1 MKAKKMKLVSL
12 LLLAALVGC
21 GNNDS
26 TGSDNKPTEP
36 GTDTAEVGK
45 DTATETPADTNPTAV
60 SLTVKRNY
68 IYVNETLDLV
78 PVFEPAG
85 TSIDYRLTSSDP
97 DLIAVTGT
105 QIKGV
110 SATGKDEEVTITL
123 TTDNNLTTS
132 CKFVVYNVLDKAV
145 SLLKASNEIALTSST
160 SGSID
165 INSYE
170 KDQDD
175 YSESYSFNIYK
186 DRSEVIDEVT
196 DGKNDTVTTIVNR
209 AIIGDHYVESKR
221 TRTGATGAFE
231 NVRGY
236 LENRAIVDTVTE
248 KNYQYTPEEAKTR
261 VADIQIGDYS
271 TTNPIHGLE
280 GFVMN
285 YFIYDVSSFAST
297 YAKSSLR
304 IEESL
309 SDISNIYT
317 LSYDYTRGEGTSQ
330 VRVEEELT
338 LEFDASGLL
347 IDLKDA
353 LHHYEGEDLAEVA
366 SYEISGIQNGGERE
380 DAPSDAF
387 DFSQYFFRDFNVYFH
402 NSMFNYE
409 STCETEYNV
418 GDTAYLLTYDGY
430 ICGSPSTATTYI
442 DPIKITAVSDPDA
455 VEIIYGNR
463 IKFLKLVENLE
474 VTVTSSM
481 SKIEKKVTL
490 HCIPPKTST
499 IQIGEFSN
507 PGSSYSSFISASSS
521 HYLPSSWIMGTDKE
535 VWVAGGKWQEVPSIT
550 VTSSNPSVATVSMVE
565 DSENKFV
572 FHPVSTGKTTIKI
585 VEKTLG
591 EEKAITKEVTIFDNS
606 DVGIAN
612 LFRESTWSA
621 YNKTMYSNFR
631 FTGEKDT
638 LKGDF
643 AGQYDISDN
652 SHIDIWGSW
661 EVKDGVIKATTY
673 SSAFGEVVYGSPEF
687 VITDI
692 DYSNYSKFGPTWVTI
707 KGSSQSAGDLGEG
720 YGASVILE

>member
-1 MKAKKMKLVSL
+1 MKTKKLQIVSV

-21 GNNDS
+21 GTNKESDKVSNA
-26 TGSDNKPTEP
+26 TEAGSNTSE
-36 GTDTAEVGK
+36 TAK
-45 DTATETPADTNPTAV
+45 DTTETPADTNPTSV
-60 SLTVKRNY
+60 TLTAKRNY
-68 IYVNETLDLV
+68 LYVNETIDLV

-97 DLIAVTGT
+97 DLISAVGS

-110 SATGKDEEVTITL
+110 SATGKDEEVTITI
-123 TTDNNLTTS
+123 TTDNNLTAS
-132 CKFVVYNVLDKAV
+132 CKFVVYNVLDKAI
-145 SLLKASNEIALTSST
+145 SLLEASNKVALTSAT
-160 SGSID
+160 SGSLD

-170 KDQDD
+170 KDQED
-175 YSESYSFNIYK
+175 YSESYSYNIYK

-196 DGKNDTVTTIVNR
+196 DGTKDTVTTIFNR
-209 AIIGDHYVESKR
+209 AVIGDHYVESKR
-221 TRTGATGAFE
+221 TRTGASGTFSD
-231 NVRGY
+231 VRGY

-248 KNYQYTPEEAKTR
+248 KNYQYTMEEAKQR
-261 VADIQIGDYS
+261 VADVQIGDYS
-271 TTNPIHGLE
+271 ATNPIHGLE
-280 GFVMN
+280 GFAMN
-285 YFIYDVSSFAST
+285 YFIYDVSSFASS
-297 YAKSSLR
+297 YAKESLR
-304 IEESL
+304 LEESL

-317 LSYDYTRGEGTSQ
+317 LSYDYTRGEGSSQ

-338 LEFDASGLL
+338 LEFDSTGLL

-353 LHHYEGEDLAEVA
+353 LHHYEGEDLEEVA
-366 SYEISGIQNGGERE
+366 SYEIAGVQNGGERE

-387 DFSQYFFRDFNVYFH
+387 DFSQYFFKDYNVYFH
-402 NSMFNYE
+402 QSMFNYE

-430 ICGSPSTATTYI
+430 IGGSPSTATTYI
-442 DPIKITAVSDPDA
+442 DPIRVTAVSDPDA

-474 VTVTSSM
+474 VTVTSAM
-481 SKIEKKVTL
+481 SKIQKKVTL
-490 HCIPPKTST
+490 HCLPPKTTT

-507 PGSSYSSFISASSS
+507 PGSSFSSYIGASSS

-535 VWVAGGKWQEVPSIT
+535 VWVVGGKYQETPSIT
-550 VTSSNPSVATVSMVE
+550 VTSSNPSVATVTMVE

-585 VEKTLG
+585 VDSTLG
-591 EEKAITKEVTIFDNS
+591 EAKAITKDVTIFDNS

-621 YNKTMYSNFR
+621 YNKSMYSNFA

-638 LKGDF
+638 TKGDF
-643 AGQYDISDN
+643 RGHYDVTDTSY
-652 SHIDIWGSW
+652 IDIWGSW
-661 EVKDGVIKATTY
+661 EVKDGVIQATTY
-673 SSAFGEVVYGSPEF
+673 SGAFGEIVYGSPEF

-692 DYSNYSKFGPTWVTI
+692 DYSNYQKFGPTWVTV
-707 KGSSQSAGDLGEG
+707 KGSSQYAGDIGEG